1 MKVKTHEQL
10 RASMLCIIA
19 FTLGCMVVFCS
30 GCKAGLQTKVGM
42 FGEEY
47 SSGIGVYT
55 DKE

>member
-19 FTLGCMVVFCS
+19 FTIGCMIVFCS